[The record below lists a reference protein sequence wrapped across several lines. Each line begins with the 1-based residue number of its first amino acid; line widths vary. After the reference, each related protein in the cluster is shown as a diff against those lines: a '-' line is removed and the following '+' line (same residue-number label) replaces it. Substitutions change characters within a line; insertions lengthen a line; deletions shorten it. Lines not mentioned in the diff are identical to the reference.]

1 MDFCFITF
9 RSVTPAQ
16 RAEQLIKRSGFSCSV
31 RRTPRWMEAQ
41 GCGYGLQVRFS
52 DMDACVQ
59 ILKNAEVP
67 YRKVYG
73 MEKNGRVEELNL

>member
-16 RAEQLIKRSGFSCSV
+16 RAERLLRHSGVACHV

-41 GCGYGLQVRFS
+41 GCGYGLQVRFF
-52 DMDACVQ
+52 DAQACVR
-59 ILKNAEVP
+59 LLNKAEVP
-67 YRKVYG
+67 YRKVYLLG
-73 MEKNGRVEELNL
+73 QNGAAEELSL